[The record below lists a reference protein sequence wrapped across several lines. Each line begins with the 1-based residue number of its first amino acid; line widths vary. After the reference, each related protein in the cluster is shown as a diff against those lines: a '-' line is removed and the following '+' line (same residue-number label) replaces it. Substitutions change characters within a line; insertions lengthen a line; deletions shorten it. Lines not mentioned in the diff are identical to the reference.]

1 MRIISPAVS
10 RAVIDAGIV
19 AAGYPRHDAAR
30 WALPLLD
37 ELDARAT
44 CWQLVELEAYA
55 FGALWLPAHAGEAC
69 HGDSMSLGDT
79 GGSTVIEA
87 HDWLVAHLSAYAT
100 ANPSCWGRITYASGA
115 PPSPLVVATIGVGD
129 REKPVHAPLVVVDG
143 LHRAL
148 GYWLAGR
155 RVCSAYLP
163 VLERNPAES
172 DTVSGA

>member
-1 MRIISPAVS
+1 MRIISPAVL

-19 AAGYPRHDAAR
+19 SAAYPRHDPAR

-44 CWQLVELEAYA
+44 CWQLVELDADA
-55 FGALWLPAHAGEAC
+55 LGALWLPSHAGEAC
-69 HGDSMSLGDT
+69 HGDSMSLGDA

-87 HDWLVAHLSAYAT
+87 HGWLVAHAAAYAA

-115 PPSPLVVATIGVGD
+115 PASPLVVATVGVGD
-129 REKPVHAPLVVVDG
+129 RAKPAHAPLVVVDG

-148 GYWLAGR
+148 GYWWAGR
-155 RVCSAYLP
+155 RSCTAYLP
-163 VLERNPAES
+163 ILKPDPAGIDS
-172 DTVSGA
+172 VSEA